1 MRRPLDSCPR
11 CGSSEIS
18 GERFRPL
25 ADGSIAW
32 EAYLSCPRCK
42 FKQRTRL
49 TTGDI
54 ERELR
59 RFRACIRRI
68 ESERLRRGR
77 ASSAAASALDD
88 QADRLRIVAVR
99 AGLAEEVPELCRLS

>member
-25 ADGSIAW
+25 SEGGVLW
-32 EAYLSCPRCK
+32 EVYVSCPRCRYEDRM
-42 FKQRTRL
+42 RT

-59 RFRACIRRI
+59 RFRACARRI
-68 ESERLRRGR
+68 EHERLRNGR
-77 ASSAAASALDD
+77 PSSVAASALDD
-88 QADRLRIVAVR
+88 QGDRLRTVAVR